1 LNLLNELNRFL
12 RLDTNID
19 FQHDDSS
26 NDSGTVTSGGY
37 VDQFNSD
44 YSDELIG
51 RAGMLRL
58 HKMALG
64 EPVAGSMLRAIQ
76 NPLKSV
82 NWQLGE
88 IDDITPEEEKVQE
101 FLRWYWFDKYSS
113 FIDLI
118 VEMISVVKYGHCVF
132 ERIWEPIK
140 YEGSNKIVPVLERRL
155 QTSIEYIRSRNQTI
169 EFVNASGTLV
179 TIPFEQLVILNID
192 REGEDLRGKSML
204 REAYKPYKH
213 KVVYEQLMGIGMQ
226 RNATGSPI
234 ATVPAGMNIKSKSY
248 IAIKQLLKNWINHEK
263 AYGIIEDNVAI
274 KILENNFDP
283 EKSLKVMQYLDQ
295 QMLISI
301 LTQFLLLGQGG
312 NGGAYSLGR
321 DQSDTF
327 LDGLIY
333 VVDTICA
340 AFTKQLIQPMVLYN
354 FPNVDASRF
363 RLVGL
368 DLNKRANKEFIGII
382 KDLITTKA
390 INPTVDDEIF
400 YRKMAK
406 LPNLSEDMI
415 EARRKQEEMIL
426 KAIETDEV
434 TVNEDNPPE
443 NDNTPVKTVKL
454 SESIDD
460 ESKKR
465 MKFLKDNH
473 QAMEFFVKEQLTT
486 IGAKLQAD
494 IKSTLDKGSVELKG
508 LNNIELSG
516 ISKFEAVVKRK
527 TAGIADVGWST
538 AKKNAKRNNV
548 KLSAAEEKNLSDITD
563 LELRAFL
570 INQSEEFVEDVV
582 NGLKHQAIYK
592 AQSSVM
598 KGFSV
603 DQTMSRV
610 EEAMDDY
617 INNSPKVT
625 IGSDIIVTNAFNF
638 GQNSFNNFI
647 SDELWGF
654 EFVNEDPIS
663 VICQWYAGKVFS
675 PGDASLNAATPPLH
689 PRCKSWLNPLY
700 KATNPDRPDITNEIA
715 PPSIQKLA
723 IF

>member
-1 LNLLNELNRFL
+1 MNLLNELNRFL

-570 INQSEEFVEDVV
+570 INHSEEFVEDVV